1 MRLTVADTVGMW
13 RRAQAIGDRDV
24 ARQMRKIFKDF
35 PAGCRQDPA
44 AAAEA
49 YARLMFTTSK
59 LGRPGVRVEKQ
70 FKRKC
75 FDVGLLGSTSE
86 FDRLTKHAILISESC
101 LLFHGTEAPYHHLGK
116 RVDSIVYTNHD
127 TLQPEGSDDY
137 TVHYGI
143 HCPNPSVLGT
153 WIIEAEP
160 LIKEGLSWYLP
171 SYSIRRESSSRYGW
185 HSDASTQDEHE
196 PMSQVSPADYLMR
209 GGQLIDPS
217 ASSPSESPLVRP
229 VLQIDLPVVEGVSL
243 RNFSRI
249 TVDEFDAHKRFHE
262 FLSTHFLSM
271 SEALNAE
278 RSQIELA
285 RLRQEIEEQV
295 SAVRAEFVAAA
306 RRRPLG
312 AVGAKVASTSARLVA
327 VDGSLMRR
335 VLATPGPITAEAFW
349 ATVDEIVENHPRAT
363 PNGEWRYVWVLS
375 RKSRPL

>member
-1 MRLTVADTVGMW
+1 MRLTVPDTVGMW

-35 PAGCRQDPA
+35 PAGSRRDPT

-59 LGRPGVRVEKQ
+59 FGRPGVRGEKQ
-70 FKRKC
+70 FRRRF
-75 FDVGLLGSTSE
+75 FDVGLTDASSE
-86 FDRLTKHAILISESC
+86 FGRLTKHATLISKSF
-101 LLFHGTEAPYHHLGK
+101 LLSHGTEAPYRHLGK
-116 RVDSIVYTNHD
+116 RKDSIVYTNHD
-127 TLQPEGSDDY
+127 TLQPEGSDNY
-137 TVHYGI
+137 TVHYGF
-143 HCPNPSVLGT
+143 HCPDRHALGM
-153 WIIEAEP
+153 WIIKAEP
-160 LIKEGLSWYLP
+160 LIEEGLSWYLP
-171 SYSIRRESSSRYGW
+171 SYSTRSESSSVYGFRA
-185 HSDASTQDEHE
+185 DRSTQDEHE
-196 PMSQVSPADYLMR
+196 PMSQFSAADYLMR

-217 ASSPSESPLVRP
+217 ESSPSESPLVRP

-285 RLRQEIEEQV
+285 RLRQEIEDQV
-295 SAVRAEFVAAA
+295 SSVRAEFVAAA

-327 VDGSLMRR
+327 VDASVMKR
-335 VLATPGPITAEAFW
+335 VLATAGLSTAEAFW
-349 ATVDEIVENHPRAT
+349 AAVDDVVELHPRAT
-363 PNGEWRYVWVLS
+363 PIGEWRYVWILS